1 MLAMPRICAI
11 DEQSPH
17 LESVKR
23 LWRSH
28 SATLGFLPEGAFRDY
43 ARERHVVIALDDN
56 EACVGY
62 LLYRIVRDKAAIA
75 HFCVAPECRRSGYA
89 RAMLNWLIDA
99 TKKQR
104 GIMLSCR
111 DDYEASKSWP
121 RLGFYPIG
129 KKAGR
134 AGDIT
139 IWWQGHGHS
148 DLFIANEPAGGMLAA
163 FDANIFLDLVDKR
176 DEETQGLLADWLAPF
191 LSLCYTAELLIEI
204 NRHQDPATQSRR
216 RAEAEQF
223 QMLDCSAEAFHK
235 AEQVL
240 QPFLPHRASEQDESD
255 FRHLVRALAAQ
266 ADVFVT
272 RDEELLN
279 KADALFDACGLAVA
293 RPGELV
299 TQIDSLQQGHLYN
312 RSEIAGTNEIF
323 GSRLTEVSDD
333 LIARVKAGHEK
344 HHEVRRPLARCLA
357 DPHRF
362 HSHQI
367 RDRDGVLL
375 AAYVIDRQPKVHEVP
390 FFRVCDKRR
399 AATLSRAILTGIV
412 RDAAAIGIGAVLVTD
427 QQADALA
434 CADLGF
440 LPVKQGQLK
449 LILSGWLSIDQVPA
463 LLAWDD
469 PQVAK
474 IKAALPAARTDTLV
488 ASELEHTLWPAK
500 LSDSAIPSFVV
511 PIKARFAE
519 HLFDYRLAAGSLFG
533 ADVDLALNPE
543 SAYYRAARPGIA
555 SPARVLWYVC
565 QSDNYP
571 ATMSIRACSR
581 IMEVVKGP
589 PKQLFKRYRRLGVY
603 KWSDLMETAGTAE
616 NEIMAFRFDDTE
628 LLSPLSWDE
637 FQPILKAHDVHTT
650 LQSPIQIPAEVFGEL
665 YVAALD
671 SSPLR

>member
-1 MLAMPRICAI
+1 MPTIYAI

-17 LESVKR
+17 LESVKG

-28 SATLGFLPEGAFRDY
+28 SATLGFLPEGAFQDY
-43 ARERHVVIALDDN
+43 ARERHVVVALDDN
-56 EACVGY
+56 DACVGY
-62 LLYRIVRDKAAIA
+62 LLYRIVRDKVAIA
-75 HFCVAPECRRSGYA
+75 HFCVAPACRRNGYA
-89 RAMLNWLIDA
+89 RAMLNWLIKA

-111 DDYEASKSWP
+111 NDFEASKSWP

-129 KKAGR
+129 RKVGR

-148 DLFIANEPAGGMLAA
+148 DLFTANEPTVGMRAA
-163 FDANIFLDLVDKR
+163 FDANVFLDLMDKR

-191 LSLCYTAELLIEI
+191 LTLCYTAELLIEI
-204 NRHQDPATQSRR
+204 NRQHDPATQARR

-240 QPFLPHRASEQDESD
+240 LPFLPQRASEQDESD
-255 FRHLVRALAAQ
+255 FRHLVRALAAE

-272 RDEELLN
+272 RDEELLS
-279 KADALFDACGLAVA
+279 KAEAIFDACGLAVV

-299 TQIDSLQQGHLYN
+299 TQIDSLQQGHLYK
-312 RSEIAGTNEIF
+312 RTQIAGTNQIF
-323 GSRLTEVSDD
+323 RSRLTEVGDE
-333 LIARVKAGHEK
+333 LIAAVKAGHEK
-344 HHEVRRPLARCLA
+344 HHEVRRPLGRYLA

-362 HSHQI
+362 HCHQI
-367 RDRDGVLL
+367 RDREGALL
-375 AAYVIDRQPKVHEVP
+375 AVYVIGRQPKVHEVP
-390 FFRVCDKRR
+390 VFRVCDKRR
-399 AATLSRAILTGIV
+399 AATLTRAILTHIV
-412 RDAAAIGIGAVLVTD
+412 RDAAAAGIGAVLITD
-427 QQADALA
+427 QEADALA

-440 LPVKQGQLK
+440 LPVNQGQLK
-449 LILSGWLSIDQVPA
+449 LILSGWFSIEQVPSM
-463 LLAWDD
+463 LAWDD

-474 IKAALPAARTDTLV
+474 IEAALPAARTDAV
-488 ASELEHTLWPAK
+488 IASELEHILWPAK
-500 LSDSAIPSFVV
+500 LSDSAIPSFLA

-565 QSDNYP
+565 RSDNYCE
-571 ATMSIRACSR
+571 TMSIRACSR
-581 IMEVVKGP
+581 IVEVVKGT
-589 PKQLFKRYRRLGVY
+589 PKLLFKRFRRLGVY
-603 KWSDLMETAGTAE
+603 EWADLMQKAGDAE

-628 LLSPLSWDE
+628 LLRPLNWNE

-650 LQSPIQIPAEVFGEL
+650 LQSPIEIPAEVFGEL

-671 SSPLR
+671 SSSLR